1 MVLDGIVTTRDGTV
15 LELSPDSLCVHGD
28 GPAAVAV
35 LQATRARLAQSGVT
49 LAPFA
54 G

>member
-1 MVLDGIVTTRDGTV
+1 V
-15 LELSPDSLCVHGD
+15 LELQPDSLCVHGD

-35 LQATRARLAQSGVT
+35 LQATRLRLEQSGVT
-49 LAPFA
+49 IAPFA